1 MTTQSRDNAIA
12 RYNRIMNPVKVAS
25 TGDYMTDYA
34 PSDAML
40 AYHRLG
46 DKDIERNVAIQD
58 MAIALCALLS
68 QSERE
73 STLDVF
79 YAVYALTDDE
89 SLFLAHFVWLDSRQW
104 LSVLS

>member
-12 RYNRIMNPVKVAS
+12 RYNRIMNPIKIGNN
-25 TGDYMTDYA
+25 GDYSDYA

-46 DKDIERNVAIQD
+46 DKDIDRNVAIQD
-58 MAIALCALLS
+58 MAMALCTLLS

-73 STLDVF
+73 NTLDVF
-79 YAVYALTDDE
+79 YAIHALTDQE
-89 SLFLAHFVWLDSRQW
+89 TQFLAHFVWLDSRQW